1 MILMRFRAKA
11 LYRYLDFD
19 VVFNERLSFL
29 TGINGSGKTS
39 VLNCVQALLTPDFGA
54 LQGQLYEELRLDF
67 EISESK
73 RSFITAIQ
81 SDDSVRL
88 LAGGVEAPFEYKKYM
103 PDPEL
108 PSFRQVEGELEH
120 YRDLMATSTSHPLV
134 AFISTLPTPM
144 FLGLDRRARF
154 AADDR
159 RPGLTYR
166 PRVTVRKRLPRSF
179 LGTSLNEA
187 EDLAV
192 DAYRDAQIVA
202 AGVGEDL
209 QRQLILDLLTPL
221 QDERSHLTTPTSAE
235 KQTLTRVKDDL
246 ALFPAIFHL
255 PAAEVNKRVGP
266 FLQNLEKL
274 MQKLP
279 ADVDV
284 QREFGATK
292 TLPSYVDSLVRR
304 NAAKS
309 QLKRISVISQTVQ
322 TYNDRRA
329 SASKAFVTY
338 KNLVN
343 GFLKDSGKE
352 IDIGPDSR
360 NITVRIKGNEQAE
373 NLSALSSGESQ
384 IFVILTNLAFGPLSN
399 SANVFITDEP
409 ELSLHLRWQEL
420 FVDSVLAANANT
432 QFIMATHSPSIIL
445 ERTKDCVEVFGKR
458 RRQRRA

>member
-1 MILMRFRAKA
+1 M
-11 LYRYLDFD
+11 
-19 VVFNERLSFL
+19 
-29 TGINGSGKTS
+29 
-39 VLNCVQALLTPDFGA
+39 NCVQALLTPDLGA
-54 LQGQLYEELRLDF
+54 LQGQTYEEIRLDF
-67 EISESK
+67 ENDGK
-73 RSFITAIQ
+73 RSFITATQ
-81 SDDSVRL
+81 LGGSVRI
-88 LAGGVEAPFEYKKYM
+88 LAGGIEATFEYKKYT

-108 PSFRQVEGELEH
+108 PTFRQVEGELEH
-120 YRDLMATSTSHPLV
+120 YRDLMAISTSHPLI
-134 AFISTLPTPM
+134 AFINTLPTPM

-154 AADDR
+154 TADDR
-159 RPGLTYR
+159 RPGITYR
-166 PRVTVRKRLPRSF
+166 PRVTARKRLPRSF

-221 QDERSHLTTPTSAE
+221 RDERSHLAAPTSAE

-255 PAAEVNKRVGP
+255 PAAEVNKRIVP

-274 MQKLP
+274 LQELP
-279 ADVDV
+279 TDIDV
-284 QREFGATK
+284 QRDFAATK
-292 TLPSYVDSLVRR
+292 ILPPYVTSLVSW
-304 NAAKS
+304 NANKS

-322 TYNDRRA
+322 TYNERRA
-329 SASKAFVTY
+329 FASKPFVTY
-338 KNLVN
+338 KDLIS

-352 IDIGPDSR
+352 IDIGPDNRS
-360 NITVRIKGNEQAE
+360 IIVRVKGNEQAE

-384 IFVILTNLAFGPLSN
+384 IFVILTNLAFGPLAN
-399 SANVFITDEP
+399 SANVFIIDEP

-420 FVDSVLAANANT
+420 FVDSVLSANANT

-445 ERTKDCVEVFGKR
+445 ERTKDCVDVVGKR